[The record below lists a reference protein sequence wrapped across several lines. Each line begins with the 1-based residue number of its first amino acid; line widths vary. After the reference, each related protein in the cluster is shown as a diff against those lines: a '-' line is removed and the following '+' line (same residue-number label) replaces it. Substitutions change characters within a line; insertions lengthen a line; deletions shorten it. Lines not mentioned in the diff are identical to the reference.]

1 VQRAFLLIFFSL
13 SSSCEHIT
21 TWDDRAISLKYLNL
35 DDKLEALAAT
45 SDGWELDIAF
55 RHARLQLINDEVKR
69 DRPDVVNLLGLS
81 IKSASPAQSDVAVLS
96 SGDLGEYEWLAS
108 QTSKGA
114 GQTEKMVAASAAAL
128 PVTLDQAKTLSVK
141 ERWLIGDDG
150 FAVASYLTNSSS
162 PFVILNVRM
171 PSRIDVLK
179 RGYELLE
186 QAVLSASALF
196 DVCIGRIVIAG
207 FLPQDSILNAD
218 QEFLKRVS
226 FRDSA
231 TGICERTRDC
241 ATSNVDNEIGLSLYG
256 NTLGQR
262 DERIF
267 FHGTAVVVSAGPAFN
282 EGSTSLAKEFPEY
295 GFDVVH
301 PSTRYGWE
309 TKFYLPKCN

>member
-1 VQRAFLLIFFSL
+1 MKNGVLFIFLSL
-13 SSSCEHIT
+13 SLSCAHIT
-21 TWDDRAISLKYLNL
+21 TWDERAISLKYLNL
-35 DDKLEALAAT
+35 DDKLETLAPT
-45 SDGWELDIAF
+45 GDGWELDIAF
-55 RHARLQLINDEVKR
+55 RHARLELINEEVKR
-69 DRPDVVNLLGLS
+69 DRPDIVNFLGLS
-81 IKSASPAQSDVAVLS
+81 IKSASPAQSDIAVLS

-114 GQTEKMVAASAAAL
+114 GQAEKIVAASAAAL
-128 PVTLDQAKTLSVK
+128 PVALDQAKTLSVK

-150 FAVASYLTNSSS
+150 FAVASYMTNSSS

-186 QAVLSASALF
+186 QVLLSASSLF
-196 DVCIGRIVIAG
+196 EVCIGRIVIAG

-218 QEFLKRVS
+218 QNFLKRVS
-226 FRDSA
+226 FKDSA
-231 TGICERTRDC
+231 TGLCERTKDC
-241 ATSNVDNEIGLSLYG
+241 STSNSENEIGMSLYG

-267 FHGTAVVVSAGPAFN
+267 FHATTVVTSAQPAFN
-282 EGSTSLAKEFPEY
+282 VGSTAVAKEFPEF
-295 GFDVVH
+295 GFEAVH